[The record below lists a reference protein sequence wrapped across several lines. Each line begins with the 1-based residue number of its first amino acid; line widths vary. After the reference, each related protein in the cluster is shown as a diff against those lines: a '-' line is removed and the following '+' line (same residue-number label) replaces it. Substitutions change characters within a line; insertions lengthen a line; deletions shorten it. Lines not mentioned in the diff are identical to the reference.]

1 MKTLVIVTHPNMEA
15 SVINKRWIAEM
26 QKHPEQYQ
34 IHELYKSY
42 PSGKID
48 VPREQA
54 LIEAHD
60 RIIFQFPLYWFS
72 SPPLLKQWLDEV
84 LAYGWAY
91 GSKSGYK
98 AGGKKIALAI
108 TAGIDEEEYLP
119 GARYKYTL
127 QELTR
132 PFELTFEYIRADYRG
147 FHAFYG
153 IELNASEARIES
165 SVAPYMDFLA
175 SFAGIKK
182 PASCEAGICL

>member
-1 MKTLVIVTHPNMEA
+1 MKTLVIVTHPNIET

-26 QKHPEQYQ
+26 QKHPDQYH
-34 IHELYKSY
+34 IHELYKAY
-42 PSGKID
+42 PDGKID

-60 RIIFQFPLYWFS
+60 RIIFQFPFYWFS
-72 SPPLLKQWLDEV
+72 SPPLLKQWQDEV
-84 LAYGWAY
+84 LTYGWAY

-108 TAGIDEEEYLP
+108 TAGIDEDEYQP
-119 GARYKYTL
+119 GAKYKYTL

-132 PFELTFEYIRADYRG
+132 PFELTFEYIRADYQG

-153 IELNASEARIES
+153 IELNASEAWIDS
-165 SVAPYMDFLA
+165 SVAPFMDFLE
-175 SFAGIKK
+175 SFADKKK
-182 PASCEAGICL
+182 PASCEADFCL